1 MPDDRQSKTDQPPSD
16 TAASIV
22 ISGDRT
28 DNAPAGGNRP
38 ETEST
43 SDLPFRRLCHYEVV
57 GWIGHGGMGD
67 VYRGYERAL
76 DRTVALKVLPREL
89 SVEPEFVRRF
99 HAEASAAARV
109 VHPHVIQI
117 HFIGEDAGHH
127 FFAMQYVDGE
137 SLAGLLARRGRL
149 GITET
154 LDILE
159 QVLSG
164 LGAAHRQG
172 LIHRDI
178 KPGNILL
185 DRVHQR
191 ALLADFG
198 LVKSLAAVD
207 GRTATGVVMGTVDY
221 IAPEQGRGLPVDHRV
236 DLYAVGVLA
245 YQMLSGRLPFSADSP
260 TALIFQHVYEPAPPL
275 ADDVPPALAAVVA
288 KLMAK
293 SRESRHASAEAVL
306 ADLQAVRTRRPLPS
320 GADVELAVNPQ
331 AFLQAAVSVAAPS
344 TSTRIIRAPQ
354 FSDDAQLPNEPWLSD
369 VRQPESAS
377 TWWSRV
383 RTWCADWLRSRTPE
397 WVQQMQSTQQQVGGA
412 VAEYERRRDQLR
424 SLVHE
429 ADDVLTALRSALS
442 TRPDDADL
450 QRAAADQEEQL
461 GEMRLRLSQV
471 EATLRQLCHQRD
483 LLQARLKSA
492 HAKLHLAGK
501 PVNRPRSRRGFV
513 VAIVIMSCVI
523 FALVA
528 LPPLKRWLGD
538 SNGGNVSA
546 SAPDVPLITEILK
559 APTVTAD
566 LSVRVQRLAF
576 GSTDGLFGVV
586 KEDTDIELRDG
597 KTGLPLKR
605 IETKAKDAGDVVID
619 HEGNHAASVVRNG
632 QSVSLSIW
640 DTRQGSQSVVSTDL
654 HGSVR
659 LLGFAGTPSHL
670 MLTQTNGDQVELL
683 RWPLDGKPPVHLA
696 GMADLI
702 GTVAFDSTGNSFS
715 ISRSTEVLLGEFAI
729 NGNSPASFKSISAAA
744 TAVVFHPHDGTLA
757 FGSSDG
763 SVTIWDFA
771 LRQPIRQLVGPSTT
785 ISALAIDDTGRW
797 LAASDGE
804 RVRIWDLG
812 LLYVRSIIPIS
823 NVTALAYSPGGKEL
837 ALIRDSSQVQLWNT
851 DFPLMEIRFGPWL
864 DRLSQE
870 QRDRIRNQYSAAL
883 QEYNPR
889 EATTHDGHLTAV
901 AAADKIPFLKDAQS
915 GKRLYE
921 FEGARSSLGIAISSD
936 DRMVAIGSYD
946 SQSGTGDVRMWNLRT
961 GRQLGEFAGH
971 IHYAWSV
978 AFSNDDSRLLSGGR
992 RAMHLWD
999 VRTQTEVRRFE
1010 APFTFVK
1017 RVVFSPDGRRA
1028 SASADLSPTQQHALF
1043 DCGTGE
1049 ALLRFSGMPPEFVFG
1064 PPAAYAD
1071 QRFGVV
1077 HEMGNAGSSGGVIH
1091 QSLVCGTRTSATF
1104 PDVVEFHH
1112 QKRGHHAFDARSDR
1126 ELPSRAPV
1134 VFRPDGRGVLLQSA
1148 FGITSESLE
1157 SNPTGDSGGDA
1168 TSTED

>member
-1 MPDDRQSKTDQPPSD
+1 MTAGSLHSAIPAALGSRLDMTANQALELLCLLARQVIELHANGRIHANLTPDGIFVDAAGRPTTEDVPNVRLLTRAMRDWLPSELRPLVPLELPTDQQSAGSVLRSAQIAFDPREIDLHQLGALLCRLIAGAYSEAYLRSPRVKGRVPRDWQPIIDVALGCDGHRRPATAEEFLRLLTKCPPIALEAPPNEADAIKVGSD
-16 TAASIV
+16 TSPSVIGNLKDGGKVKDHDTAVPGEGTDKRGAA
-22 ISGDRT
+22 DR
-28 DNAPAGGNRP
+28 
-38 ETEST
+38 
-43 SDLPFRRLCHYEVV
+43 SDLPFRKLCHYEVV

-501 PVNRPRSRRGFV
+501 PVNRPRSRRLAQIRLATLV
-513 VAIVIMSCVI
+513 VVISMLCVLAVRDGTRIRHSFASLLGGDRNPTPPAKAVSPVQVQPTTSTVPNSTIQKRAI
-523 FALVA
+523 FARHGGLFAIATFHESQSGSFGKKSSVPPEIKLWDLATGSEVVTLEQPHRPSGMAISPNGQFLLSAGRDAATDASELKIWELNSGKLRQHIKKGIPNVDANVGFSSDSQTAYLLLGVSIVKNLGVIDVSSGRVESIAFPQSHDQATAVA
-528 LPPLKRWLGD
+528 FCPARDLAAIGITQTIR
-538 SNGGNVSA
+538 NGRA
-546 SAPDVPLITEILK
+546 AI
-559 APTVTAD
+559 D
-566 LSVRVQRLAF
+566 LYDLRQRLMI
-576 GSTDGLFGVV
+576 SS
-586 KEDTDIELRDG
+586 I
-597 KTGLPLKR
+597 PL
-605 IETKAKDAGDVVID
+605 D
-619 HEGNHAASVVRNG
+619 
-632 QSVSLSIW
+632 
-640 DTRQGSQSVVSTDL
+640 
-654 HGSVR
+654 GSVR
-659 LLGFAGTPSHL
+659 G
-670 MLTQTNGDQVELL
+670 LTL
-683 RWPLDGKPPVHLA
+683 
-696 GMADLI
+696 
-702 GTVAFDSTGNSFS
+702 
-715 ISRSTEVLLGEFAI
+715 
-729 NGNSPASFKSISAAA
+729 
-744 TAVVFHPHDGTLA
+744 
-757 FGSSDG
+757 SD
-763 SVTIWDFA
+763 
-771 LRQPIRQLVGPSTT
+771 
-785 ISALAIDDTGRW
+785 
-797 LAASDGE
+797 DGE
-804 RVRIWDLG
+804 LVAG
-812 LLYVRSIIPIS
+812 
-823 NVTALAYSPGGKEL
+823 
-837 ALIRDSSQVQLWNT
+837 SQAGQTTLWNT
-851 DFPLMEIRFGPWL
+851 RDKSVVAKLPVKSSVHEEIAFSH
-864 DRLSQE
+864 DAAIFAASC
-870 QRDRIRNQYSAAL
+870 RDGIDLLNV
-883 QEYNPR
+883 
-889 EATTHDGHLTAV
+889 ATKSVQTI
-901 AAADKIPFLKDAQS
+901 KFS
-915 GKRLYE
+915 GKC
-921 FEGARSSLGIAISSD
+921 
-936 DRMVAIGSYD
+936 VAIGF
-946 SQSGTGDVRMWNLRT
+946 T
-961 GRQLGEFAGH
+961 
-971 IHYAWSV
+971 
-978 AFSNDDSRLLSGGR
+978 SGG
-992 RAMHLWD
+992 
-999 VRTQTEVRRFE
+999 T
-1010 APFTFVK
+1010 FTVI
-1017 RVVFSPDGRRA
+1017 PENGRITFFDPA
-1028 SASADLSPTQQHALF
+1028 TGKEQLVPKLS
-1043 DCGTGE
+1043 
-1049 ALLRFSGMPPEFVFG
+1049 
-1064 PPAAYAD
+1064 
-1071 QRFGVV
+1071 
-1077 HEMGNAGSSGGVIH
+1077 
-1091 QSLVCGTRTSATF
+1091 
-1104 PDVVEFHH
+1104 
-1112 QKRGHHAFDARSDR
+1112 
-1126 ELPSRAPV
+1126 
-1134 VFRPDGRGVLLQSA
+1134 
-1148 FGITSESLE
+1148 
-1157 SNPTGDSGGDA
+1157 SN
-1168 TSTED
+1168 